1 MFQASHPFTFLDYH
15 GVPYEVAPA
24 AAGATANTPP
34 LLGQLRSRSR
44 DGRRGHVLAWMRF
57 AAGAE
62 LGHSCPAGLFRMED
76 SWLAGHVAPDAFAM
90 QWLTRI
96 GSDWRPVRAVRDG
109 KGAHVASVW
118 RDRDGNVFLPFDVD
132 EVMRN
137 SWSEHYH
144 ELTQPPSAALARS
157 LLLRGYYL
165 IKPVT
170 PRKAQLALRRA
181 VARRQASCAFP
192 RWPVEDSLH
201 DLYIW
206 LLGVLAELHGD
217 PVPHLG
223 MWPGDRSWALV
234 LTHDVDT
241 EIGHRNV
248 HLLREPERLAGYR
261 SSWNFV
267 PERYAVDPSVLQRLR
282 EEGCEIGVHGL
293 RHDGRDLGPRKI
305 FEQRLPA
312 IRAYA
317 ERWGAVGFRSPATH
331 RVWEWMPELGF
342 DYDSSYPDT
351 DPYEPQPGG
360 CCSHLPFF
368 NQEQVELPITLPQDH
383 TLFAILGQTDGD
395 VWVDKARHLRERGG
409 MALAL
414 THPDYA
420 MNPSLLAAWKRLL
433 NEFRDDDT
441 VWHAL
446 PREVACWWRRRAAS
460 VIRETDDG
468 WRVEGPAAGEAR
480 IHTATPPTRS
490 AHVLGGPAAPERL
503 PSGSD
508 RSTAPHVLVV
518 VENVALGED
527 IRVRKQVQDLLTAGY
542 RVSVITR
549 SDPANEAYRGRP
561 GLTVLEYPPPPEPES
576 LLGYVRE
583 YAVSFAWAA
592 LLSIKARFGDR
603 FDVLQICQP
612 PDIYFPIA
620 RLHKLLGAAILVDQ
634 RDLMPELFALRQE
647 RPLPAVPSFLRW
659 LERRTQRTADEAIC
673 TNGYQKARLVGA
685 GAAPDRVTLVL
696 NGPVHDRVVGTAP
709 EASLKGESSFLCC
722 WIGKMGRQDR
732 VDLALRTI
740 EHAVHHLG
748 RKDIRFVFLGNGE
761 CLEEAQALSTQL
773 GLDPWVSFTG
783 WVPEST
789 VFTHLASADLGIDA
803 SLQGDVSPV
812 KIFEYMAF
820 GVAFVSF
827 DLPETKTIGTG
838 AGLFAPRGDVP
849 ALARA
854 LIALLD
860 DPDQR
865 AELGRSGRDRVRDQ
879 LAWEHQATRYLGVVD
894 RLVGRRRPRPSRSPS
909 TAAGRE
915 PPPRIWAIEDAEAL
929 S

>member
-15 GVPYEVAPA
+15 GVPYEVASA
-24 AAGATANTPP
+24 HAGTTVDSLPF
-34 LLGQLRSRSR
+34 LGQLRSRSCGAR
-44 DGRRGHVLAWMRF
+44 PARVLTWMRF
-57 AAGAE
+57 QAGAE
-62 LGHSCPAGLFRMED
+62 LAHYCPAGLYRMED
-76 SWLAGHVAPDAFAM
+76 SWIAGHVAPDACAM
-90 QWLTRI
+90 RWLPRI
-96 GSDWRPVRAVRDG
+96 GTDWRPIRAVRNE
-109 KGAHVASVW
+109 KGSHVSSVW
-118 RDRDGNVFLPFDVD
+118 RDRDGNVFLPFDMD

-137 SWSEHYH
+137 SWSERYY
-144 ELTQPPSAALARS
+144 ELTHPASAAVARG

-165 IKPVT
+165 IKPGI

-181 VARRQASCAFP
+181 FARRQASCAFP

-201 DLYIW
+201 DLYLW

-223 MWPGDRSWALV
+223 MWPRDRSWALV

-305 FEQRLPA
+305 FEQRLPS
-312 IRAYA
+312 IRSYA
-317 ERWGAVGFRSPATH
+317 EQWGAVGFRSPATH

-360 CCSHLPFF
+360 CCSYLPFF

-383 TLFAILGQTDGD
+383 TLFAILGLTDGD
-395 VWVDKARHLRERGG
+395 VWIDKARHLRDRGG
-409 MALAL
+409 MALVL

-420 MNPSLLAAWKRLL
+420 MNPSLLRAWKRLL
-433 NEFRDDDT
+433 DEFRDDDT
-441 VWHAL
+441 VWRAL

-460 VIRETDDG
+460 VIRETNDG

-480 IHTATPPTRS
+480 IRTATPPTRS
-490 AHVLGGPAAPERL
+490 AHVLTSPVPSER
-503 PSGSD
+503 PRSGSD
-508 RSTAPHVLVV
+508 RATAPHVLIV
-518 VENVALGED
+518 VENVAFGED
-527 IRVRKQVQDLLTAGY
+527 HRVRKQVQDLLTAGY
-542 RVSVITR
+542 RVSVVTK
-549 SDPANEAYRGRP
+549 SDPANEAYYERP
-561 GLTVLEYPPPPEPES
+561 GLTVLEYPAPPEPES

-592 LLSIKARFGDR
+592 TLSIKARLGDR
-603 FDVLQICQP
+603 FDVLQVCQP

-620 RLHKLLGAAILVDQ
+620 RLHKLLGAAVLVDQ

-647 RPLPAVPSFLRW
+647 RSLPAVPSFLRW
-659 LERRTQRTADEAIC
+659 LERRTQRAADEAIC
-673 TNGYQKARLVGA
+673 TNEYQKARLIAA
-685 GAAPDRVTLVL
+685 GAAPNRVTLVL
-696 NGPVHDRVVGTAP
+696 NGPVHDRVLGTAP
-709 EASLKGESSFLCC
+709 DSSLRGEFSSLCC

-732 VDLALRTI
+732 VDLALRTV
-740 EHAVHHLG
+740 EHAVHDLG
-748 RKDIRFVFLGNGE
+748 RKDVGFVFLGNGE

-789 VFTHLASADLGIDA
+789 VFTYLASADLGIDA

-827 DLPETKTIGTG
+827 DLPETRTIGTG
-838 AGLFAPRGDVP
+838 AGLFAPSGDVP

-865 AELGRSGRDRVRDQ
+865 AELGRAGRDRVRDQ
-879 LAWEHQATRYLGVVD
+879 LAWEHQATRYLTVVD
-894 RLVGRRRPRPSRSPS
+894 RLVSRGRRPSRRLG
-909 TAAGRE
+909 TAAARE
-915 PPPRIWAIEDAEAL
+915 LTPRIPAIEDAEAL